1 MERTEEG
8 REEVDMIFEDF
19 LTFVESFI
27 DKYYTPNE
35 HLKRTQ
41 GARPEQVLKGLAAA
55 IMALQER
62 MTRNISVATRM
73 RVTAL
78 EDAIMTMGEKVR
90 RLGSRRAMAGGVFY
104 VGGSR

>member
-41 GARPEQVLKGLAAA
+41 GTRPEQVLKGLAAA

-62 MTRNISVATRM
+62 MTRAISVATRM
-73 RVTAL
+73 RVSAL
-78 EDAIMTMGEKVR
+78 EDAIMTMSEKVKPP
-90 RLGSRRAMAGGVFY
+90 
-104 VGGSR
+104 